1 MGQSYPGTCIQ
12 NNVFK
17 KIEKEILQNLFIK
30 YIIYPGSTII
40 KINVY
45 FLHVVPDYVHVGFR
59 QNKCAVLFEWVG
71 IK

>member
-1 MGQSYPGTCIQ
+1 M
-12 NNVFK
+12 
-17 KIEKEILQNLFIK
+17 IEQ
-30 YIIYPGSTII
+30 YII

-45 FLHVVPDYVHVGFR
+45 FLHVHVVPDYVHVGFR